1 MKSYLSN
8 DTEAKLK
15 KTKELPPHIHF
26 IGIGGIGMSALA
38 MILAQKGYSISGSD
52 QKKNLTLK
60 KLEENKVHIFPTQV
74 ESNIDEIFKVH
85 EKNILVVKSSAI
97 HRDNLE
103 LCKAKKY
110 NLKIKHR
117 SEILAFLI
125 EQKRSIIVS
134 GSHGKTTT
142 STYIT
147 TLFSYANKNPTA
159 IIGGIVPLYKS
170 NYNFGNSEFLIA
182 EADESDGSL
191 VKFNPSIGLITNLE
205 LEHVDHY
212 LDLEDLIETMKQ
224 FAQNCECLIT
234 NFDCKNLRDNI
245 KGSKWFSIQKIINID
260 FALIPKESNGCEIIA
275 EYYEKEKFIDVIKIP
290 VPGIHNLS
298 NTAAAIA
305 ACRVA
310 GILFKDIKKGID
322 NLKLP
327 SRRFE
332 FKGLWKNRIIVED
345 YAHHPSEIDA
355 AISIAS
361 SIIKTKHTLSKILP
375 RRIVTIFQPHRYSR
389 TQKFQEEF
397 AKSLSKSDLVFIT
410 PIYSAGE
417 DKIEGINN
425 RNIGHALKK
434 IKPSLEIYTPDN
446 NQNLIKLIKDHTLEK
461 DLILVMGAGDIN
473 LICEN
478 LFLES
483 INNKLISSDI
493 AA

>member
-74 ESNIDEIFKVH
+74 ESNIDEILKVH
-85 EKNILVVKSSAI
+85 GKNILVVKSSAI
-97 HRDNLE
+97 HRDNFE

-125 EQKRSIIVS
+125 EQKKSIIVS

-147 TLFSYANKNPTA
+147 TLFSYANKSPTA

-170 NYNFGNSEFLIA
+170 NYNFSKSEFLIA

-191 VKFNPSIGLITNLE
+191 VKFNPNIGLITNLE

-224 FAQNCECLIT
+224 FAQNCEYLIT
-234 NFDCKNLRDNI
+234 NFDCENLRAN
-245 KGSKWFSIQKIINID
+245 
-260 FALIPKESNGCEIIA
+260 
-275 EYYEKEKFIDVIKIP
+275 IP
-290 VPGIHNLS
+290 VSYTHLTLPTIL
-298 NTAAAIA
+298 
-305 ACRVA
+305 RV
-310 GILFKDIKKGID
+310 
-322 NLKLP
+322 
-327 SRRFE
+327 
-332 FKGLWKNRIIVED
+332 
-345 YAHHPSEIDA
+345 
-355 AISIAS
+355 
-361 SIIKTKHTLSKILP
+361 
-375 RRIVTIFQPHRYSR
+375 
-389 TQKFQEEF
+389 
-397 AKSLSKSDLVFIT
+397 
-410 PIYSAGE
+410 
-417 DKIEGINN
+417 
-425 RNIGHALKK
+425 
-434 IKPSLEIYTPDN
+434 
-446 NQNLIKLIKDHTLEK
+446 
-461 DLILVMGAGDIN
+461 
-473 LICEN
+473 
-478 LFLES
+478 
-483 INNKLISSDI
+483 
-493 AA
+493 